1 MQRSSMSSS
10 CQDSTDVPNIDT
22 ITTKIECASTKEV
35 LAHEGD
41 SGDSVY
47 ANTSNSQHMSTHIVD
62 SALPIRED
70 ERQTEIDTHSQ
81 DDAENSTLKIENNI
95 ITHNNSLEAHSLSYG
110 TSGNNYSGCK
120 LRPIEERNDVIES
133 LEVDINNLYAKAA
146 ALVDELERSI
156 PTPTPAKTTNKCET
170 ECEHDGGRLRDMF
183 ARFLNHS
190 SIFGRTIK
198 TYEYAYGASDHDGS
212 EGEPPLP
219 PSILKR
225 YYVPVCYTIRAAP
238 MDSGCTTT
246 TFAHSD
252 GFTNTWE
259 STSRLRVADQK
270 THKPDFEGSASVLI
284 YTRPGKTTPLTIERA
299 LHCPKVTTLFSAKS
313 LVRAGHEVC
322 LRLNQPGLKM
332 VDGSFVPLVDY
343 DGLFWLVYLVPDSNY
358 ILARVVITPAPAYFG
373 VIANS
378 LTVMFSTS
386 LS

>member
-1 MQRSSMSSS
+1 
-10 CQDSTDVPNIDT
+10 
-22 ITTKIECASTKEV
+22 
-35 LAHEGD
+35 
-41 SGDSVY
+41 
-47 ANTSNSQHMSTHIVD
+47 
-62 SALPIRED
+62 
-70 ERQTEIDTHSQ
+70 
-81 DDAENSTLKIENNI
+81 
-95 ITHNNSLEAHSLSYG
+95 
-110 TSGNNYSGCK
+110 
-120 LRPIEERNDVIES
+120 
-133 LEVDINNLYAKAA
+133 
-146 ALVDELERSI
+146 
-156 PTPTPAKTTNKCET
+156 
-170 ECEHDGGRLRDMF
+170 MF

-198 TYEYAYGASDHDGS
+198 TYEYAYGASDYDGS

-225 YYVPVCYTIRAAP
+225 YYVPVGYTIRAAP

-313 LVRAGHEVC
+313 LVSAGHEVC

-332 VDGSFVPLVDY
+332 VDGPFVPLVDY
-343 DGLFWLVYLVPDSNY
+343 DGRFWLVYLVPDSNY
-358 ILARVVITPAPAYFG
+358 KYVDHFSSKNSKKNKMSSQKNASNTCDAQGRTVDRVANETAAG
-373 VIANS
+373 GSIANTS
-378 LTVMFSTS
+378 KNTIVASDVERSPANVKVPDINYGYNPSELLHDRLGHIGRTRLEATKNRSTGLEKLFKNYKPIHFCTACCKAKMTKGS
-386 LS
+386 HSPCGNLFRWI